1 MAVILLIV
9 PTLST
14 FNSTTSLSE
23 ITVPLM
29 YAESVVS
36 IPISAPKPV
45 FGLEEACA
53 PARRSLDEGGDR
65 VQRDI
70 SMWGPRAPPACR

>member
-1 MAVILLIV
+1 MNNCPAILLCQLAIRLLRLVKIV
-9 PTLST
+9 
-14 FNSTTSLSE
+14 
-23 ITVPLM
+23 VPLLF
-29 YAESVVS
+29 AESVFS